1 MSPDSAQPDLLAR
14 RVLSQRIQLRPKETV
29 TIEAWPT
36 ALPWANAFVR
46 QARRIGAKPI
56 LLYDDE
62 ASYWK
67 EVLSGGAPG
76 LGRPGAHEWAVLEH
90 SDVYIYFWG
99 PEDRSRMRA
108 LPDATQEALT
118 AFNARWYEVAAKTG
132 LRGLRMEIA
141 RATEANARYYGV
153 DLGRWERE
161 LVAASMRNPAEFD
174 RPSARLRRALEHG
187 TTIRIRHPNGTD
199 LSLAL
204 ADREARSFLGR
215 VTRET
220 MKRRFG
226 MLASVPT
233 AAVVVSLDES
243 AAEGAI
249 VSDRENYLPTGP
261 VVKGSWK
268 FSDGRLRSARYASG
282 GARFREPYAKG
293 GDGKDRPAF
302 LEIGLDPALRVS
314 PELED
319 SELGA
324 ITVGIGANAGYG
336 GKSKSSFSSWLT
348 VRGAELSIDGTVVV
362 KGGRVR

>member
-1 MSPDSAQPDLLAR
+1 MSPSSAPPDLLAR
-14 RVLSQRIQLRPKETV
+14 KVLTQRIQLRPRETV

-62 ASYWK
+62 ASYWE

-76 LGRPGAHEWAVLEH
+76 LGRPGAHEWAALEH
-90 SDVYIYFWG
+90 SNVYIYFWG

-108 LPDATQEALT
+108 LPEKTQEALT
-118 AFNARWYEVAAKTG
+118 AFNAHWYEVAAKTG

-153 DLGRWERE
+153 RLGTWKRE
-161 LVAASMRNPAEFD
+161 LVTASMRDPAVFE
-174 RPSARLRRALEHG
+174 RPSARLRRALEG
-187 TTIRIRHPNGTD
+187 GKTVRIRHPNGTD
-199 LSLAL
+199 LTLAL

-220 MKRRFG
+220 LKRRFG

-233 AAVVVSLDES
+233 AAVAVSVDES
-243 AAEGAI
+243 TAEGTIVSNRKNYLPAGPVAEGA
-249 VSDRENYLPTGP
+249 
-261 VVKGSWK
+261 WK

-282 GARFREPYAKG
+282 GARFRGPYAAG
-293 GDGKDRPAF
+293 GEGRDRPAF
-302 LEIGLDPALRVS
+302 LEIGLEPAIHVA

-324 ITVGIGANAGYG
+324 VTIGIGANAGYG

-348 VRGAELSIDGTVVV
+348 TGGAELSVDGKVVL